1 MKKKVAAIMLALLMT
16 VTVIPVSTKSLVQA
30 EDLCTA
36 KSGAT
41 ITAKESTLRGRIPA
55 GEKTF
60 VVNIT
65 TKVDAPVNL
74 KPYISYN
81 KTGDAAYDQKIT
93 NLKTKVT
100 TLKKDGTKEMG
111 YYWNSQ
117 NGSFVEKATRTNE
130 FTIANQISAKQDY
143 GIWEKYVKKGS
154 YQMVYTLPEEVTK
167 GARIYLSYEIREGDE
182 EDIDVSTN
190 TKSTAKVIRAGDGAD
205 DFNNY
210 YYTFT
215 YGSKDAYWFKIVS
228 AGKRT
233 LNCDIDGSSYMSDKI
248 VKLQLFDAKGNV
260 VKEKV
265 LKGERD
271 GEDDDIEIPSY
282 LYSGNVE
289 LSIPKGTYYLK
300 MSAPNEKT
308 ESNIVADFY
317 LERADQPKVTYW
329 AIGKGVVRG
338 KAEAGSVACA
348 KINGKTYKAAKKTS
362 AKGNF
367 SIKIPKD
374 VKAGTKI
381 YVYVIDAD
389 QRLGE
394 DGKTVKVQSAAKA
407 PTIVCKKGTKTV
419 SGKTYA
425 KATVTVWY
433 QGKKYTKTANSDG
446 RFAIKTKQIL
456 QAGKKVTVQVRRNS
470 GNLSEKKSY
479 TIKK

>member
-16 VTVIPVSTKSLVQA
+16 VMVIPVSTKSLVQA
-30 EDLCTA
+30 EDLYTA

-41 ITAKESTLRGRIPA
+41 ITAKGSTLRGRIPA

-65 TKVDAPVNL
+65 TKADGMVSL

-81 KTGDAAYDQKIT
+81 KTGDATYDQKIA

-111 YYWNSQ
+111 YYWNSK

-167 GARIYLSYEIREGDE
+167 GARIYLAYEILQGDK
-182 EDIDVSTN
+182 EDIDVATN

-233 LNCDIDGSSYMSDKI
+233 LNCDIDGSSYISDKI

-271 GEDDDIEIPSY
+271 ADEGDAPTY
-282 LYSGNVE
+282 LYYDYVE

-308 ESNIVADFY
+308 ESSINADIF
-317 LERADQPKVTYW
+317 LDRAAKPKVTYW

-338 KAEAGSVACA
+338 KAEAGSIACA

-394 DGKTVKVQSAAKA
+394 DGTTVKVQSVAKA

-446 RFAIKTKQIL
+446 RFAIKTKQTL

-470 GNLSEKKSY
+470 GNLSAKKSY